1 MHEQQA
7 KVIPVFEQ
15 YTHDLT
21 DTQKLFLAKKVKVYF
36 EKTVFGFDG
45 GEDETGK
52 NEEQVYLAYDT
63 DFHERDGGYLIGIVE
78 PLRAY
83 IARMERGVLPKVSNM
98 RKTLKDVFTKEI
110 ERLPKYPETLEPK
123 DRLNFICKMVP
134 YVLTKVEAV
143 ASTIDEKD
151 DPSSCGVPIF
161 STDLVPFQKNQKAM
175 IEYLRRFPVHDLK
188 RLGM

>member
-63 DFHERDGGYLIGIVE
+63 DFHERDGEYLAVITE

-83 IARMERGVLPKVSNM
+83 IARMERGVLPKLSDM
-98 RKTLKDVFTKEI
+98 RATLKDVFTKEI
-110 ERLPKYPETLEPK
+110 EHLPRYLETLEPK

-134 YVLTKVEAV
+134 YVLAKVEAV
-143 ASTIDEKD
+143 ASTINEKTILQVVA
-151 DPSSCGVPIF
+151 VPIF
-161 STDLVPFQKNQKAM
+161 STNLVPFQKNQVVK
-175 IEYLRRFPVHDLK
+175 IFN
-188 RLGM
+188 